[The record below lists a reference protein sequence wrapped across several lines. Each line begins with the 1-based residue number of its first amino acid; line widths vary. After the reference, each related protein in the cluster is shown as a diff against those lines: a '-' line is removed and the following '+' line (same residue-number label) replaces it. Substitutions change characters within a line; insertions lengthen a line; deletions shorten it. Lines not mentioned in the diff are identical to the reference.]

1 MLITGPSPCKYSINI
16 GPNCEEKGE
25 KKDEKEGRGEKEKKS
40 EKKKKKRKDRLVQLY
55 VFEDVKKKIAPLGS
69 GVMGVAGF
77 ISPSSLLVAQKGRG
91 SDALVDKSVYYLEK
105 DLKVY
110 VPHIQN

>member
-1 MLITGPSPCKYSINI
+1 M
-16 GPNCEEKGE
+16 
-25 KKDEKEGRGEKEKKS
+25 
-40 EKKKKKRKDRLVQLY
+40 
-55 VFEDVKKKIAPLGS
+55 KKKIAPLGS